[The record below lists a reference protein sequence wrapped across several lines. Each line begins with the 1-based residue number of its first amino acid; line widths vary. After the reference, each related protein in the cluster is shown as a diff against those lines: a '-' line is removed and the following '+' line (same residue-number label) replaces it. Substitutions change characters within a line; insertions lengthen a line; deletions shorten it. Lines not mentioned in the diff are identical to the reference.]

1 MSRKI
6 LFICN
11 TYYQLIV
18 AMQLALTVFEEDEV
32 DVILSDHSVGAKK
45 VADRL
50 QDTRVFRDV
59 LYLETLK
66 FYASKEGL
74 FRKARDFVDCHVSK
88 RRILEIECG
97 YDEIVSYSISDFE
110 YAVCDTVFA
119 KGETPV
125 FSRMEEGLLS
135 YSVQVEG
142 GFSQRIG
149 NKYRKWKGGFCPGL
163 PSCVFYCFFPEL
175 IIDSRLRGISI
186 PPIGLRQE
194 RLVAALK
201 HAFSYERFSFDE
213 PFIFFASS
221 SDVDGFPMGET
232 PLVLSLAE
240 ELGRENVLVKMH
252 PRDDRTVY
260 EDYGLRVMRGS
271 PIPWEICQICEDLS
285 DRTLLSQTSG
295 ALLGANS
302 LIDKPARGFFV
313 QNERSLSEKERHNYR
328 EKRLEISDKLERF
341 HSFGICRSVKTASFD
356 EVIEQLGVM
365 R

>member
-125 FSRMEEGLLS
+125 FSRMEEGPILS
-135 YSVQVEG
+135 
-142 GFSQRIG
+142 
-149 NKYRKWKGGFCPGL
+149 KWKVGF
-163 PSCVFYCFFPEL
+163 
-175 IIDSRLRGISI
+175 LRG
-186 PPIGLRQE
+186 
-194 RLVAALK
+194 
-201 HAFSYERFSFDE
+201 
-213 PFIFFASS
+213 
-221 SDVDGFPMGET
+221 
-232 PLVLSLAE
+232 
-240 ELGRENVLVKMH
+240 
-252 PRDDRTVY
+252 
-260 EDYGLRVMRGS
+260 
-271 PIPWEICQICEDLS
+271 
-285 DRTLLSQTSG
+285 
-295 ALLGANS
+295 
-302 LIDKPARGFFV
+302 
-313 QNERSLSEKERHNYR
+313 
-328 EKRLEISDKLERF
+328 LEISIESGRE
-341 HSFGICRSVKTASFD
+341 ASAPVSPHACSTVFFPS
-356 EVIEQLGVM
+356 L
-365 R
+365 